1 MLNRIQY
8 IDVLRGFAII
18 LVVLGHAL
26 EKNGY
31 SDSFLYNMIYSFHMP
46 LFFCI
51 SGFVTMYSWK
61 LDKGSHITDYFR
73 YIWRKFIAIMIP
85 FFVWSLIVSPFFLSS
100 SFERSYDA
108 LLSSMNAIANNT
120 IYWFLPC
127 LFMLISINMIWNY
140 IVNVIRKPKTE
151 ILILLL
157 LMACVVAVSRVTDYV
172 HSVLSFFIPFYIGI
186 FCARYAKL
194 YEMLVNDKIIYT
206 ISIILFCLLVGYFGL
221 FGGYFGN
228 GVINR
233 LIRLMTGI
241 LSLPIL
247 FNLFANYKF
256 NRVVTEWM
264 SILGRYTLVIYVSHM
279 TFIKNIPILQDIGI
293 FAQIIIFGTISIL
306 ICFFCVL
313 IAKFF
318 ERSNILSICFLGKK
332 HRDLLNK

>member
-1 MLNRIQY
+1 MINRIQY

-31 SDSFLYNMIYSFHMP
+31 SDSFLHNIIYSFHMP

-61 LDKGSHITDYFR
+61 LDKGAHITDYFR
-73 YIWRKFIAIMIP
+73 YIWRKFIAIMLP
-85 FFVWSLIVSPFFLSS
+85 FFVWSLIVNPLFLSS

-120 IYWFLPC
+120 SYWFLPC
-127 LFMLISINMIWNY
+127 LFILISINAIWNY

-157 LMACVVAVSRVTDYV
+157 LMSCVAALSRLNDYAR
-172 HSVLSFFIPFYIGI
+172 SVLSYFIPFFIGV

-194 YEMLVNDKIIYT
+194 YEMLVNDKKIYA
-206 ISIILFCLLVGYFGL
+206 IAIVLFCLLVGYFE
-221 FGGYFGN
+221 N
-228 GVINR
+228 GVTNR
-233 LIRLMTGI
+233 LIRLITGI

-247 FNLFANYKF
+247 FNLFANNKF
-256 NRVVTEWM
+256 NCVVTEWM
-264 SILGRYTLVIYVSHM
+264 SILGKYTLVIYVLH
-279 TFIKNIPILQDIGI
+279 FAVIRNIPSLQDMGI
-293 FAQIIIFGTISIL
+293 FAQIIFFGIISVL
-306 ICFFCVL
+306 VCFFCVL
-313 IAKFF
+313 IAKIF
-318 ERSNILSICFLGKK
+318 ERSNVLSICFLGKK